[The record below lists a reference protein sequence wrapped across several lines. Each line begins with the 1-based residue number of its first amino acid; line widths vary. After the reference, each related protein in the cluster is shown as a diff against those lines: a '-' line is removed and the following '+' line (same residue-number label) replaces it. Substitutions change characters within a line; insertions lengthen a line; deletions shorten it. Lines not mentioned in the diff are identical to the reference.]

1 MKNKPEFIR
10 TLRMVI
16 SLILIGCYFVG
27 LVAMITFS
35 FEIGLVLWVVSTLGG
50 VCLLY
55 WMRSL
60 ERRAAEAADA
70 AKNAQDAAGKAEEA
84 NDEGDSDAACE

>member
-1 MKNKPEFIR
+1 MKNKSEFIK

-27 LVAMITFS
+27 LIAMITFS
-35 FEIGLVLWVVSTLGG
+35 FSAGLILWVISTLGG

-55 WMRSL
+55 WIRSL
-60 ERRAAEAADA
+60 ERRAAETAEAEQ
-70 AKNAQDAAGKAEEA
+70 NAQDMKDAENAPE
-84 NDEGDSDAACE
+84 NEGDTDA

>member
-1 MKNKPEFIR
+1 MKNKAEFVKTIR
-10 TLRMVI
+10 TVI

-27 LVAMITFS
+27 LIAMLTFS
-35 FEIGLVLWVVSTLGG
+35 FSTGLILWVISTLGG

-60 ERRAAEAADA
+60 ERRAAEIAEAE
-70 AKNAQDAAGKAEEA
+70 KNAEDMKNSENVTE
-84 NDEGDSDAACE
+84 EGDNDAACE

>member
-1 MKNKPEFIR
+1 MKNKAEFIKILR
-10 TLRMVI
+10 TVI

-27 LVAMITFS
+27 LIAMITFS
-35 FEIGLVLWVVSTLGG
+35 FSTGLVLWVISTLGG

-60 ERRAAEAADA
+60 ERRAAEIAEAE
-70 AKNAQDAAGKAEEA
+70 KNAEALKNAEIAVE
-84 NDEGDSDAACE
+84 EGDNDAACE